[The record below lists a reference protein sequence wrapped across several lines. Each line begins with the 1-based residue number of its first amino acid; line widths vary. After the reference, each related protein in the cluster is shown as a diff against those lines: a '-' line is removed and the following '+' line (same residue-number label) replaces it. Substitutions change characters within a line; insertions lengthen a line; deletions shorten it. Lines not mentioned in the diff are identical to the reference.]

1 MSAFRREVN
10 RLRRLYQRCQT
21 NRRRELQNIYKSIKQ
36 KYEKVLIETK
46 TKSWNQF
53 VVDSTR
59 DNAWGLVYKI
69 AKKSL
74 KNEKISELIGIN
86 GQTLT
91 GNEAI
96 AGTLLEVLFPRDE
109 STTQTSKHVQIV
121 NRLQV
126 LDTNDDNLS
135 QSEIQFSIQEVT
147 DIVEQQ
153 NPNKSP
159 GADGLTSDIIK
170 NIHILNPE
178 LLTDLYNKCTELS
191 IFPTIWMQS
200 IVKVIPK
207 PSRHDYTDPNAYRPI
222 SLLPVLSKI
231 YEKLIINRLVY
242 YLRKNHLI
250 NEKQFGFTAQ
260 TSTETALHNTI
271 NYIKEGMDKKGFV
284 LVISLDISGA
294 FTYCWPTKVFLQLR
308 DKKCPKNIY
317 KILKSCFIERRAKL
331 WFMNNEYVRDLNIG
345 APQGSCSGP
354 WLWNI
359 CFDDIFNM
367 SDTNVQ
373 INGFADDTLIMVYS
387 DNTQE
392 LENIA
397 NRKLEQIHE
406 WAKDNK
412 LSFNVKKTK
421 VVLLTKRLKYV
432 KPIIRFD
439 NQEQETEKSFKY
451 LGVII
456 DSKLTL
462 KMHSNY
468 VLAKSSQLV
477 KNLLRFAK
485 TNYGLNEK
493 ALEVIYKGSVLPLIS
508 YCCSVWAHALDRKYV
523 TEPLIKL
530 QRRVAM
536 RLIKSYKTISTDASN
551 IIANLM
557 PVDLYLKGKDVEYFI
572 KHNINHKL
580 LDEYLSGTDI
590 TLDLIMRP
598 IDVRTLRHISERKQ
612 ITYSNI
618 SNIFE
623 IYFSSHKSFETQYR
637 EALKAHT
644 LYLKITTNFWLKNIK
659 HPNIVQYFK

>member
-1 MSAFRREVN
+1 LSAFRREVN

-74 KNEKISELIGIN
+74 KNENISELIGIN

-294 FTYCWPTKVFLQLR
+294 FTYCWPTSLF
-308 DKKCPKNIY
+308 
-317 KILKSCFIERRAKL
+317 
-331 WFMNNEYVRDLNIG
+331 
-345 APQGSCSGP
+345 
-354 WLWNI
+354 
-359 CFDDIFNM
+359 
-367 SDTNVQ
+367 T
-373 INGFADDTLIMVYS
+373 
-387 DNTQE
+387 TQ
-392 LENIA
+392 
-397 NRKLEQIHE
+397 R
-406 WAKDNK
+406 
-412 LSFNVKKTK
+412 
-421 VVLLTKRLKYV
+421 
-432 KPIIRFD
+432 
-439 NQEQETEKSFKY
+439 
-451 LGVII
+451 
-456 DSKLTL
+456 
-462 KMHSNY
+462 
-468 VLAKSSQLV
+468 
-477 KNLLRFAK
+477 
-485 TNYGLNEK
+485 
-493 ALEVIYKGSVLPLIS
+493 
-508 YCCSVWAHALDRKYV
+508 
-523 TEPLIKL
+523 
-530 QRRVAM
+530 
-536 RLIKSYKTISTDASN
+536 
-551 IIANLM
+551 
-557 PVDLYLKGKDVEYFI
+557 
-572 KHNINHKL
+572 
-580 LDEYLSGTDI
+580 
-590 TLDLIMRP
+590 
-598 IDVRTLRHISERKQ
+598 
-612 ITYSNI
+612 
-618 SNIFE
+618 
-623 IYFSSHKSFETQYR
+623 
-637 EALKAHT
+637 
-644 LYLKITTNFWLKNIK
+644 
-659 HPNIVQYFK
+659 